1 MALRGAVCNVL
12 FIVVDPLDSDLLLG
26 GRCIMAAAAAFEIK
40 VEKILE
46 ERKSCCL
53 LGVDRH
59 GRRQK
64 IVLYPPACVVLHA
77 KLVAGVVYRFDPA
90 PSKKGNSA
98 FLSYSAAIPIVTS
111 SDGAGFPAYPS
122 PIGVGQ
128 IDATMTETYQDIR
141 VTVSHD
147 LGARQHDTKRG
158 QVVCRSLLCAGPG
171 DQKFELVLWG
181 DKAGSDA
188 FKKGVTVVFY
198 DVWIRKITNDQRFA
212 DRMELSG
219 SLSAFGY
226 SNLTTLMDD
235 VVRAFTEAK
244 SPARKRLL
252 SDLAGLALSPGGDE
266 AQLRVQ
272 LARLSESSSTTD
284 TVSDDGDVAPFK
296 IGSLD
301 CDGDAGALRD
311 LVTFL
316 AARYDGKVEE
326 WDPRLQ
332 TLLLQGSCARIQKEV
347 TTALSSLVNIFCRV
361 AIHATQLKTLRTARE
376 QQRLAEA
383 AEAKFVA
390 AVTSLRLEHA
400 YTWQALIDLGDF
412 LEEKYKKTYVLW
424 VEFAKV
430 KIQGPHG
437 VLPADPQELIRAFFE
452 SVQDIAG

>member
-1 MALRGAVCNVL
+1 
-12 FIVVDPLDSDLLLG
+12 
-26 GRCIMAAAAAFEIK
+26 MAAAVAFEIK

-46 ERKSCCL
+46 DGKNCCL
-53 LGVDRH
+53 LGVDRD
-59 GRRQK
+59 GRRRK
-64 IVLYPPACVVLHA
+64 IVLYPPSSVVLYA
-77 KLVAGVVYRFDPA
+77 QLVAGVVYRFDPA

-98 FLSYSAAIPIVTS
+98 ISSYSVDIPIVSS

-128 IDATMTETYQDIR
+128 IDASMTETYQDIY

-147 LGARQHDTKRG
+147 FGSQEYFTTRG
-158 QVVCRSLLCAGPG
+158 KVSGRLLLCAGPS

-181 DKAGSDA
+181 DKAGTDG
-188 FKKGVTVVFY
+188 FKKGVTAVFY
-198 DVWIRKITNDQRFA
+198 DVWIRKITNDPRSA
-212 DRMELSG
+212 DRMEFSG
-219 SLSAFGY
+219 SLSVFGY
-226 SNLTTLMDD
+226 SNVTTLIDD
-235 VVRAFTEAK
+235 VVRAFNEAK

-266 AQLRVQ
+266 AQLRVK
-272 LARLSESSSTTD
+272 LARLSESSCTND
-284 TVSDDGDVAPFK
+284 AVSGDVDAVPFQ
-296 IGSLD
+296 
-301 CDGDAGALRD
+301 D
-311 LVTFL
+311 LLTFL
-316 AARYDGKVEE
+316 AARYDGKAEE
-326 WDPRLQ
+326 WDPRVQ

-383 AEAKFVA
+383 AEGKFVA
-390 AVTSLRLEHA
+390 AVTSLRLRHA

-430 KIQGPHG
+430 KVQGPHG